1 MTNWTVGLDG
11 GPKVM
16 IVELS
21 ILAFAIILILIT
33 CFNWH
38 NILNK
43 ILNKKKRRL
52 KNNGK

>member
-1 MTNWTVGLDG
+1 MTNWTIGLYG
-11 GPKVM
+11 SKVM

-38 NILNK
+38 N
-43 ILNKKKRRL
+43 KRRL